1 MFRCCC
7 SQQPG
12 DGGRQRSHDLQG
24 ASDAAQLREFALAT
38 EQSYHILLI
47 PSEHGVAK
55 LALTTALTHTVE
67 MDWISDP
74 YKKSLHEE
82 DVTTS
87 GLFD

>member
-1 MFRCCC
+1 M
-7 SQQPG
+7 
-12 DGGRQRSHDLQG
+12 
-24 ASDAAQLREFALAT
+24 